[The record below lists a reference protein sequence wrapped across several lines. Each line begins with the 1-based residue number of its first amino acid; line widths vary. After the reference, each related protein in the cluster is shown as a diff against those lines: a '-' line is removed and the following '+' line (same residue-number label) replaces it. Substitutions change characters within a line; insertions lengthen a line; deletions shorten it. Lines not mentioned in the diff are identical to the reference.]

1 MGSGLPLLE
10 RLERDVVLCA
20 EGYLFELERRGY
32 LQSGPF
38 VPEVVLDY
46 PDAVRE
52 LHREFLRAGAEV
64 MVAFTYY
71 GHREKL
77 RMIGREED
85 LEPLNRNA
93 LQLAKEVAAEGDAL
107 VAGNICNTWAYEPD
121 DPEGSGDV
129 VREMY
134 REQVRWAVEAEADF
148 IVAETNDYLGEALIG
163 VEVIRE
169 HGLPSVVT
177 FASTSETT
185 MDGYELDEACKRVE
199 DAGADVVGLNCS
211 RGPAT
216 MLPIL
221 ERVRAAV
228 SCPVA
233 AQPVPYRTTAEEPTF
248 VSLHADDG
256 SRAFP
261 VALDPFLLTRFEMA
275 DFAVA
280 ARDLGVSFIGICCG
294 GAPHHVRSMAE
305 ALGRTVPASRY
316 SPAMELHPVLGE
328 NVKERDRRYTGWQD

>member
-1 MGSGLPLLE
+1 MGSGLPLVE

-46 PDAVRE
+46 PDTVRE

-77 RMIGREED
+77 RMIGREDD
-85 LEPLNRNA
+85 LEPLIRNA

-107 VAGNICNTWAYEPD
+107 VAGNICNTWAYDPD

-134 REQVRWAVEAEADF
+134 REQVRWAVEAGADF

-169 HGLPSVVT
+169 HGLPSVIT

-216 MLPIL
+216 MFPIL

-233 AQPVPYRTTAEEPTF
+233 AQPVPYRTTPEEPTF
-248 VSLHADDG
+248 VSLHGADG